1 MPILKNAKKAL
12 RASQRKTIINTQL
25 KSKMKTAIDEMK
37 KSPAADK
44 LSVAFSALDR
54 SVKKNI
60 VQKNKAA
67 RVKAS
72 LSKLLGK

>member
-12 RASQRKTIINTQL
+12 RASKKKNIINTQVR
-25 KSKMKTAIDEMK
+25 SKLKTAVDEMK

-44 LSVAFSALDR
+44 LNAAFSVIDR

-60 VQKNKAA
+60 MQKNKAA
-67 RVKAS
+67 RMKSS
-72 LSKLLGK
+72 LSKLLNK

>member
-12 RASQRKTIINTQL
+12 RASKKKTIINSQI
-25 KSKMKTAIDEMK
+25 KSRLKTALDAMK
-37 KSPAADK
+37 KSPTADK
-44 LSVAFSALDR
+44 LNAAFSALDK

-60 VQKNKAA
+60 LQRNKAA

-72 LSKLLGK
+72 LSKLLKK